1 MGVREEH
8 ATRRETIDVR
18 CVRLWVPAKTAN
30 PVIQVIHRDEQDIG
44 AGLLGTSFPGEEYCK
59 EGNCNRLNGTDY
71 SSGIHI
77 YFFSRGAATK
87 GMAVLL
93 ISDSHPSRSLLSAFI
108 FSPCDVAKSFS
119 SAMSSFRL

>member
-30 PVIQVIHRDEQDIG
+30 PVIQVVHRNQQDIG
-44 AGLLGTSFPGEEYCK
+44 AGLLGTSFLDEEYCK
-59 EGNCNRLNGTDY
+59 EGNCDRSNGPDY

-77 YFFSRGAATK
+77 YFFLRGADTK

-93 ISDSHPSRSLLSAFI
+93 ISDSHPSSRSLMPRI
-108 FSPCDVAKSFS
+108 HVARR
-119 SAMSSFRL
+119 RLDPPVRSGRVSG